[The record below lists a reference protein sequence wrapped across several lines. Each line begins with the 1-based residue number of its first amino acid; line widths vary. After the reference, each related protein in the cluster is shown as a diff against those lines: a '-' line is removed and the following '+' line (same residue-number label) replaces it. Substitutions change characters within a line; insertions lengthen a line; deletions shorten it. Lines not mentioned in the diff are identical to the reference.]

1 MIALILRLFDCFSW
15 LLRGLGVDYPQF
27 RAILQTKL
35 MLDVRRPRGA
45 FAQRS
50 NKNRNMFALT
60 LVSLAFMGVFISPLV
75 AKVQSPLVS
84 LTFIHA
90 VIMVMLAMSLL
101 GDYSTVLLDTTDN
114 HVLLPRPVSRRTVLF
129 ARLAH
134 IFTYLLLITASL
146 GAATFVVGTIVRG
159 GAFLP
164 AFALSLTLSVGLI
177 VGVVSLAY
185 LVGMRLIPEERLRDL
200 LTYAQIVMLVVVVAG
215 YQLVPRLVGSAV
227 KAKLDLAAQNWIYF
241 CPPTWMAGL
250 VDLALG
256 NRGAAQVVL
265 SIEALLAPV
274 LLLLIV
280 AVLAPTFQPAALEG
294 DRTGSAKRAAAGAIR
309 QRWPAVLARLVARNP
324 AERGAFDLVWR
335 LAGRDRLYKLR
346 VYPGLAFAFV
356 FALIWMLTGPERGQT
371 VTLGGLPQTD
381 RHLILLYC
389 ASLAAPAALL
399 HLRFS
404 SQFEAA
410 WIYSALPLYRPG
422 EVLLG
427 AFKAVMVRLMLP
439 TFAVLAA
446 IALVVWGW
454 RVLPDVL
461 LASVVL
467 VLICLIE
474 ALLVGRHLP
483 FSESAGAMESSGRTL
498 RSMLLMPI
506 VGGFGLAHYAIRP
519 YPFVVLGAIPIVLLL
534 AFACARLYQR
544 TTWSAIPR
552 AS

>member
-1 MIALILRLFDCFSW
+1 
-15 LLRGLGVDYPQF
+15 
-27 RAILQTKL
+27 
-35 MLDVRRPRGA
+35 
-45 FAQRS
+45 
-50 NKNRNMFALT
+50 
-60 LVSLAFMGVFISPLV
+60 
-75 AKVQSPLVS
+75 
-84 LTFIHA
+84 
-90 VIMVMLAMSLL
+90 
-101 GDYSTVLLDTTDN
+101 
-114 HVLLPRPVSRRTVLF
+114 
-129 ARLAH
+129 
-134 IFTYLLLITASL
+134 
-146 GAATFVVGTIVRG
+146 
-159 GAFLP
+159 
-164 AFALSLTLSVGLI
+164 
-177 VGVVSLAY
+177 
-185 LVGMRLIPEERLRDL
+185 
-200 LTYAQIVMLVVVVAG
+200 
-215 YQLVPRLVGSAV
+215 
-227 KAKLDLAAQNWIYF
+227 
-241 CPPTWMAGL
+241 
-250 VDLALG
+250 
-256 NRGAAQVVL
+256 
-265 SIEALLAPV
+265 
-274 LLLLIV
+274 
-280 AVLAPTFQPAALEG
+280 
-294 DRTGSAKRAAAGAIR
+294 
-309 QRWPAVLARLVARNP
+309 
-324 AERGAFDLVWR
+324 
-335 LAGRDRLYKLR
+335 
-346 VYPGLAFAFV
+346 
-356 FALIWMLTGPERGQT
+356 MLTGAERGQT

-410 WIYSALPLYRPG
+410 WIYSALPLHRPG

-534 AFACARLYQR
+534 AFAARLYQR